1 MLIRFSVENFRSFR
15 ERNVFS
21 LEMVGSKKFSDT
33 NAFHCEGLSA
43 KEKLLKSA
51 IIYGANASGKS
62 NLVRAITTMKYIVLQ
77 GGISG
82 NAWDVYWNHRK

>member
-33 NAFHCEGLSA
+33 NTSQSFIDGFLTDFLEIRKKQQKNPYNSTP
-43 KEKLLKSA
+43 LK
-51 IIYGANASGKS
+51 
-62 NLVRAITTMKYIVLQ
+62 IT
-77 GGISG
+77 
-82 NAWDVYWNHRK
+82 

>member
-33 NAFHCEGLSA
+33 NAFHCEGLSP

-51 IIYGANASGKS
+51 IIYGANACLLYTSPSPRDRQKS
-62 NLVRAITTMKYIVLQ
+62 RMPSSA
-77 GGISG
+77 
-82 NAWDVYWNHRK
+82 